1 MEENITFLLENLNF
15 FELYNYIDTN
25 QSKIDDIAK
34 CIHHNH
40 LFIMAK
46 ILEKCNNEKTNINLF
61 NKNILNEF
69 ENEIIKKDNQ
79 QIGFYLRLYIYLLY
93 KVLLFFNQIYYER
106 SKNICEIFV
115 NFSFK
120 LLIFYDDQTFVLSIL
135 KDLNKKIRTEG
146 NDMSRNNSSSEKE
159 GNQKYHSKKNVHSSF
174 RELEK
179 NILDLYFFVNLPNYI
194 FLNCYLIYLYYNIPI
209 ENNHSLREER
219 LNQIYYVLCK
229 IIDIFESLDDQ
240 NNEYISSDQ
249 MLLFLSKQKENIQS
263 QKYEKDWIEFV
274 DENKNITLIYKKS
287 NTPSILYK
295 TIDIPF
301 NTNIYL
307 LEQNQ
312 YLQNYNSKNINI
324 NNFLLLLKIMSP
336 YFFLWV
342 SKKAEGQENVD
353 QDFQKIFQIN
363 LQNELYKFD
372 YYFVYDNFKSYN
384 IINETTSLLF
394 FFFFLLES
402 IFTSLSIGKINNIK
416 DQTNEHNLIKK
427 LLNNYISFFK
437 RRHNL
442 SRRKMHKLVM
452 HILKWEKTDI
462 SEPKIEEVFLNTPQK
477 KIGTN
482 IIDTKSLFP
491 DYDILIKNTE
501 NIITKLKWLTTW
513 AYISSDDAY
522 ELNFFHLSNS
532 FIFNYNNDNGY
543 KFTNILNEYLYKKYN
558 FFVYNSMLFKNTY
571 EHKTLNYK
579 YVDAFSNAISKIIIS
594 IIYTI
599 VVFCDPI
606 QTTKDAITKNTKT
619 KDAITKDA
627 KTKDTKIKDE
637 ETEPILNGNSFDWNL
652 SYLNKFE
659 KEAEMKW
666 VEENIIHF
674 TKNIEFSEKYE
685 YFFSDILFICFK
697 MINFPNENIQK
708 NCISIIKIIVSK
720 INIEKNSHIKYI
732 SKKIDALISFICEDE
747 AAISEDN
754 DNAIQNEAIKI
765 YIFIKCKIKKEININ
780 LIESL
785 EKLINTLSLKKNN
798 KTLCS
803 SICINILASFY
814 YQPLLVPFLL
824 HKYINIICYLIESNN
839 ISIIIEALKCI
850 YILFKINKDHM
861 KIYSYDIVY
870 RLHLLFNVFRKNNLT
885 NSQSDQI
892 KTDIP
897 NNITIF
903 LSNYFF
909 NYTDIEKNR
918 DDVLLQIKL
927 ILHCIYTSTPQDE
940 YNTMI
945 SIFAH
950 HPKEFKEHSEHFQIF
965 SRFVRE

>member
-1 MEENITFLLENLNF
+1 MEEKITFLLENINF

-25 QSKIDDIAK
+25 QNEIDDIAK

-40 LFIMAK
+40 LFTMAK
-46 ILEKCNNEKTNINLF
+46 ILEKCNNEKTNINLL

-69 ENEIIKKDNQ
+69 ENEIIKKDNE

-120 LLIFYDDQTFVLSIL
+120 LLIFYDDQTFVISIL
-135 KDLNKKIRTEG
+135 KDLIKKIRIEG
-146 NDMSRNNSSSEKE
+146 NDMSRNSNSEKE
-159 GNQKYHSKKNVHSSF
+159 CNQKYHFKKTVHSSF
-174 RELEK
+174 LELEK
-179 NILDLYFFVNLPNYI
+179 NILDLHFFVNLPNYI

-209 ENNHSLREER
+209 ENNHNLREER
-219 LNQIYYVLCK
+219 LSQIYYVLYK
-229 IIDIFESLDDQ
+229 IVDIFECLDDQ
-240 NNEYISSDQ
+240 NNEYISSEQ
-249 MLLFLSKQKENIQS
+249 MLLFLSKQKENIHS

-274 DENKNITLIYKKS
+274 DENKNITLIYKKCS
-287 NTPSILYK
+287 TPSILYK

-301 NTNIYL
+301 NTNIYS
-307 LEQNQ
+307 LEKNQ

-336 YFFLWV
+336 YFLLWI

-353 QDFQKIFQIN
+353 QYFQKVFHIN

-384 IINETTSLLF
+384 IINETISSLF
-394 FFFFLLES
+394 FFFLLLES
-402 IFTSLSIGKINNIK
+402 IFTSISNDKINNIK

-437 RRHNL
+437 RRYNL
-442 SRRKMHKLVM
+442 PRQKMHKLVM
-452 HILKWEKTDI
+452 HILKYEETDI
-462 SEPKIEEVFLNTPQK
+462 SEAKIEEVFLNTQQK

-482 IIDTKSLFP
+482 IVDTESLFP

-501 NIITKLKWLTTW
+501 NIINKLKWLTTW

-532 FIFNYNNDNGY
+532 FIFNYNNDNDH
-543 KFTNILNEYLYKKYN
+543 KFTNLLNEYLYKKYN
-558 FFVYNSMLFKNTY
+558 VFVYNSMLFKSTY

-579 YVDAFSNAISKIIIS
+579 YVDAFSNAISKVIVS

-599 VVFCDPI
+599 VIFCEPV
-606 QTTKDAITKNTKT
+606 QT
-619 KDAITKDA
+619 TKDA
-627 KTKDTKIKDE
+627 KTKDTKLKDE
-637 ETEPILNGNSFDWNL
+637 ETEPILNDNYSDWNL

-659 KEAEMKW
+659 KESEMKW
-666 VEENIIHF
+666 IEENIIHF
-674 TKNIEFSEKYE
+674 TKNIKFSEKYE
-685 YFFSDILFICFK
+685 SFFNDILFICFK

-708 NCISIIKIIVSK
+708 TCISIIKIIVSK
-720 INIEKNSHIKYI
+720 INIEKSPHIKYI
-732 SKKIDALISFICEDE
+732 SKKIDALISFISEDE

-754 DNAIQNEAIKI
+754 DNDTQNEAIKI

-785 EKLINTLSLKKNN
+785 ENLINTLSLKKNN
-798 KTLCS
+798 KILCS

-814 YQPLLVPFLL
+814 YHPLLVPFLL
-824 HKYINIICYLIESNN
+824 HKYINIIFYLIESNN
-839 ISIIIEALKCI
+839 ISIIIDALKCI
-850 YILFKINKDHM
+850 YILFRINKEHM
-861 KIYSYDIVY
+861 KIYNYDIVY
-870 RLHLLFNVFRKNNLT
+870 RLYLLFNVFRKNNLT

-892 KTDIP
+892 KSAIP

-903 LSNYFF
+903 LSNFFF

-918 DDVLLQIKL
+918 GEILLQIKL
-927 ILHCIYTSTPQDE
+927 ILHCIYASTPQDK

-950 HPKEFKEHSEHFQIF
+950 HPKEFKDHSEHFQIF
-965 SRFVRE
+965 SRFVQE